1 MCQIFCMQFQSVPH
15 NQNIKKCI
23 FDNEFH
29 LLLNTTNI
37 LMYFSLNIITK
48 YLVCGID
55 GHRKFED
62 THKM

>member
-1 MCQIFCMQFQSVPH
+1 M
-15 NQNIKKCI
+15 

-37 LMYFSLNIITK
+37 LMNVSLGIITK
-48 YLVCGID
+48 YLFD

-62 THKM
+62 THKT